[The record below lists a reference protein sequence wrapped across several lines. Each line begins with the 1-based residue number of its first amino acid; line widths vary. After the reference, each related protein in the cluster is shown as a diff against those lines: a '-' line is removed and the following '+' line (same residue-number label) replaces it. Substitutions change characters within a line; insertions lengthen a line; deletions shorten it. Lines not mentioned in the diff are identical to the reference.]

1 MAVTKTILKN
11 VRQQAVVKFI
21 GNGYANVDLRADLTQ
36 PEETFQGF
44 ALTNVTI
51 KTVMWSTSDASASPI
66 LVQRGVSAASA
77 TNVMILY
84 GGASTWDLSQDS
96 GFVDNVGADSNV
108 TVFIPPTG
116 GMVYMV
122 LGKTS
127 GYVGPDFNALSPN

>member
-1 MAVTKTILKN
+1 MPVTKTVLKN

-36 PEETFQGF
+36 AEETFQGF
-44 ALTNVTI
+44 ANTNVTI
-51 KTVMWSTSDASASPI
+51 KTVMWSTSDASAAPI

-84 GGASTWDLSQDS
+84 GGASDWELDQGA

-116 GMVYMV
+116 GMLYLV

-127 GYVGPDFNALSPN
+127 GYLGPDYNALAPN

>member
-36 PEETFQGF
+36 PGETFQGF
-44 ALTNVTI
+44 ANTNVTI
-51 KTVMWSTSDASASPI
+51 KTVMWSTSDASATPI
-66 LVQRGVSAASA
+66 LIQRGVNATVA

-84 GGASTWDLSQDS
+84 GGASTWDLAQES

-127 GYVGPDFNALSPN
+127 GYLGPQLNALSPN

>member
-51 KTVMWSTSDASASPI
+51 KTVMWSTSDASAAPI
-66 LVQRGVSAASA
+66 LIQRGVSAASA

>member
-44 ALTNVTI
+44 NNTNVTI
-51 KTVMWSTSDASASPI
+51 TSVLWSTDGATSAPI

-84 GGASTWDLSQDS
+84 GGASEWELSQDS

-108 TVFIPPTG
+108 TVILPPAG
-116 GMVYMV
+116 GMVYLV
-122 LGKTS
+122 LGKNT
-127 GYVGPDFNALSPN
+127 GYLGPDFNALSPN

>member
-36 PEETFQGF
+36 AEETFQGF
-44 ALTNVTI
+44 DKTNVTI
-51 KTVMWSTSDASASPI
+51 KTVMWSTDGATSAPI

-84 GGASTWDLSQDS
+84 GGASDWELDQGA
-96 GFVDNVGADSNV
+96 GFVDNVGANSNV
-108 TVFIPPTG
+108 TVILPPQG
-116 GMVYMV
+116 GMVYLV

-127 GYVGPDFNALSPN
+127 GYLGPDYNALSPN

>member
-21 GNGYANVDLRADLTQ
+21 GNGYSNIDLRADLTQ

-44 ALTNVTI
+44 GNTNVTI
-51 KTVMWSTSDASASPI
+51 KTVMWSTSDASATPI
-66 LVQRGVSAASA
+66 LIQRGVAAASA

-108 TVFIPPTG
+108 TVFIPPAG

-127 GYVGPDFNALSPN
+127 GYIGPDFNALSPN

>member
-21 GNGYANVDLRADLTQ
+21 GNGYANVDLRADLKQ
-36 PEETFQGF
+36 PEETFQGL

-51 KTVMWSTSDASASPI
+51 KTVMWSTSDASAAPI
-66 LVQRGVSAASA
+66 LIQRGVSAASA

-108 TVFIPPTG
+108 TVFIPPAG

-127 GYVGPDFNALSPN
+127 GYIGPDFNALSPN

>member
-1 MAVTKTILKN
+1 MPVTKTILKN

-36 PEETFQGF
+36 SGETFQGF
-44 ALTNVTI
+44 ANTNVTI
-51 KTVMWSTSDASASPI
+51 KTVMWSTSDASATPI
-66 LVQRGVSAASA
+66 LIQRGVNATVA

-84 GGASTWDLSQDS
+84 GGASTWDLAQES

-127 GYVGPDFNALSPN
+127 GYLGPQLNALSPN

>member
-36 PEETFQGF
+36 SGETFQGF
-44 ALTNVTI
+44 ANTNVTI
-51 KTVMWSTSDASASPI
+51 KTVMWSTSDASATPI
-66 LVQRGVSAASA
+66 LIQRGVNATVA